1 MGILLRKEG
10 KEHSRTRLQ
19 GFNSFVFSFVLID
32 LQNIRM
38 ATFIDQWI
46 WPHSQLMSCY
56 NWGVLEVKHLLCD
69 WSEFVLEFR
78 KSLRLGKEKRF
89 FAIKFKNIV
98 FPQLS
103 VVDNCE
109 PYRYNNADLK
119 IYLYVWVHIKTIPWK
134 FRILKVLELFA
145 RHLCKFLKK

>member
-46 WPHSQLMSCY
+46 WAHSQLMSCY
-56 NWGVLEVKHLLCD
+56 SCGVLEVKHLLCD
-69 WSEFVLEFR
+69 WSEFVLKFR

-109 PYRYNNADLK
+109 PYRCPNADLK
-119 IYLYVWVHIKTIPWK
+119 IYLHVCVHIKTIPWK
-134 FRILKVLELFA
+134 FRILNPKSSRVICPSRL
-145 RHLCKFLKK
+145 